1 MTPPSESR
9 ALPRIALAAAALL
22 GIGLFGF
29 FWWRSQPGE
38 LPLARFDSDD
48 PRLAYTGPFLNV
60 HPDVQAVGSAVCAR
74 CHDKI
79 AHAYDHHP
87 MGQSSFPVA
96 DRAIGNLVN
105 GGRAEFDALG
115 SHFRVDRAGPRL
127 SATETR
133 AGANGRP
140 IYETTTDIA
149 AVIGSG
155 AKGQSFLTLQDGFV
169 SQSPV
174 SWFAQK
180 QLWDVSPGF
189 PPELHAGRPIEAACL
204 FCHTNRVA
212 AVSGT
217 VNRFEEP
224 VFRGGYA
231 IGCERCHGPG
241 GEHVRRHES
250 GTAPPGIDYS
260 IVNPARLE
268 PALRE
273 AVCQQCHLSGEARVL
288 RAGRQFTDFRPGLPL
303 ESVIRVLVR
312 DHRGENR
319 KAVNHV
325 EQMMASKCY
334 SGSKGALGC
343 ITCHDPHE
351 KKPIAERM
359 ERYRAACLKCHDCST
374 PLEARTAGGNGNNC
388 VSCHL
393 PRFAA
398 GDIVHSASTDH
409 RIMRRI
415 DKDPGKSP
423 PLRKSLPLVFFPA
436 RPPEWQSQAEARDF
450 AIGLI
455 DLALQ
460 GRVPRSDAARDAL
473 PLLERAIAAAPT
485 DAAAWSAKSHALQ
498 FAGRNSEALAAAK
511 TALTL
516 SPDDEASLAHL
527 AALATL
533 LKQPDLAI
541 QSWRGAVNRNP
552 MNAGYRQSLA
562 VLLAE
567 AGDWPQARKEAE
579 AAVRLDPARAFA
591 RTVLAAGDPTNGE
604 AMFHIVESLGP
615 ANIADLRR
623 WFKAH
628 AVQMS
633 VP

>member
-9 ALPRIALAAAALL
+9 AFPQIALAAAALV
-22 GIGLFGF
+22 GIGLLGF

-38 LPLARFDSDD
+38 VPVARTDSDD

-60 HPDVQAVGSAVCAR
+60 HPDVQEVGSAVCAR
-74 CHDKI
+74 CHEKI

-96 DRAIGNLVN
+96 DRAIGNLAD
-105 GGRAEFDALG
+105 GGRADFDALG
-115 SHFRVDRAGPRL
+115 SHFRIDRAGKRL
-127 SATETR
+127 TATEAR
-133 AGANGRP
+133 VGANGQP

-149 AVIGSG
+149 VAIGSG

-180 QLWDVSPGF
+180 HLWDVSPGF
-189 PPELHAGRPIEAACL
+189 PPQLHAGRPIEAACL
-204 FCHTNRVA
+204 FCHVNRVA
-212 AVSGT
+212 AAPGT
-217 VNRFEEP
+217 MNRFEEP
-224 VFRGGYA
+224 VFRGGFA

-273 AVCQQCHLSGEARVL
+273 AVCQQCHLSGETRVL
-288 RAGRQFTDFRPGLPL
+288 RAGRQFADFRPGLPL

-334 SGSKGALGC
+334 SGSQGALGC

-351 KKPIAERM
+351 KKPLVERV
-359 ERYRAACLKCHDCST
+359 EHYRAACLKCHDCST
-374 PLEARTAGGNGNNC
+374 PLEARTAGGTANKC
-388 VSCHL
+388 VACHM
-393 PRFAA
+393 PRFTA

-409 RIMRRI
+409 RIMLRI
-415 DKDPGKSP
+415 DKSPGKSP
-423 PLRKSLPLVFFPA
+423 RLQKSLPLVFFPA
-436 RPPEWQSQAEARDF
+436 RPPDWQSQAEARDF
-450 AIGLI
+450 AIGLVH
-455 DLALQ
+455 LALQ
-460 GRVPRSDAARDAL
+460 GRVSRSQAARDAL
-473 PLLERAIAAAPT
+473 PLLERAIAAAPG
-485 DAAAWSAKSHALQ
+485 DAAAWSAKSHASQ
-498 FAGRNSEALAAAK
+498 FLGRNSEALAAAK
-511 TALTL
+511 TVLTL
-516 SPDDEASLAHL
+516 SPDDEAGLAQL
-527 AALATL
+527 AALATV

-541 QSWRGAVNRNP
+541 QSWRGAVKRNP
-552 MNAGYRQSLA
+552 VDAGYRQNLA

-567 AGDWPQARKEAE
+567 AGDWPAARMEAE
-579 AAVRLDPARAFA
+579 AAMRLDPARSFA
-591 RTVLAAGDPTNGE
+591 RTVLAAGDATNGE
-604 AMFHIVESLGP
+604 AKFRIVEELAP
-615 ANIADLRR
+615 ANLPDLRR

-628 AVQMS
+628 AV
-633 VP
+633 PRNGP